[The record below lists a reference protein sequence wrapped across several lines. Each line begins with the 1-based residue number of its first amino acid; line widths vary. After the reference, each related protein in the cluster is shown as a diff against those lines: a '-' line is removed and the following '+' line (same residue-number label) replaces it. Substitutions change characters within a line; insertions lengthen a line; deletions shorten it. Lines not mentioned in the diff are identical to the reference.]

1 MASAGESTTSQTS
14 SSAGGGTGT
23 AGAATPTQ
31 PIVTP
36 PLASAST
43 FELYDPRGLLTRR
56 RSQSRSSNAAA
67 SPGAERG
74 TPSTSTVP
82 ARDRK
87 DSTATQS
94 SLSSVVEDDG
104 AHDHDVPIPLVGFCL
119 EKSL

>member
-1 MASAGESTTSQTS
+1 MASAGESTTSQS
-14 SSAGGGTGT
+14 SSSSKSSAT
-23 AGAATPTQ
+23 ATPTQ

-56 RSQSRSSNAAA
+56 RSTSRSSHAATTT

-74 TPSTSTVP
+74 TPGSVP
-82 ARDRK
+82 VRDRK

-104 AHDHDVPIPLVGFCL
+104 SHDTDGPVTLVSL
-119 EKSL
+119 AAEKAACS